1 MPKIIAG
8 ACLAR
13 GPDRFT
19 SGDPTLPWSAGASAQ
34 AADWLLWES
43 FRRHAIQSDGRVIE
57 RRADDGTTSE
67 TQAYGLSFA
76 LVADDRAQ
84 FERLFTCGLG

>member
-1 MPKIIAG
+1 MSPVLPLG
-8 ACLAR
+8 RCCR
-13 GPDRFT
+13 
-19 SGDPTLPWSAGASAQ
+19 TLILLMLLTWSAGASAQ